1 MKISKTLLA
10 AALSVAS
17 VGAFANPTVL
27 GSTFSG
33 ASQSTAM
40 GTFSAYT
47 FGDVAGL
54 FGTKGQDGVTGV
66 GVQGGTSGNELD
78 IGQSIV
84 GVFNQGYQL
93 SQFSLGLLFDGP
105 EYKDVQERAQVSV
118 KYTGSNSFTDYVLT
132 AFRSASGTT
141 ASWSGAFGSVVN
153 IKPALDGKGGVW
165 SVLNPFGNAKID
177 EIKFTAIPGI
187 SAGGCTGTCDN
198 QTDYTLVS
206 VTAVP
211 ELETYAMMLAGLG
224 LMGTIARRRNKSK
237 AV

>member
-1 MKISKTLLA
+1 MKISKTLVA

-17 VGAFANPTVL
+17 VGAFADVTVL

-33 ASQSTAM
+33 ASQSTAL

-47 FGDVAGL
+47 FGNAAGE
-54 FGTKGQDGVTGV
+54 FGTKTQDGVTGV
-66 GVQGGTSGNELD
+66 GVKDGASGNELD

-84 GVFNQGYQL
+84 GVFTQSYNL
-93 SQFSLGLLFDGP
+93 SQFTLGLLFDGP
-105 EYKDVQERAQVSV
+105 EYRDVQEQAQISV

-132 AFRSASGTT
+132 AVRSATGTT
-141 ASWSGAFGSVVN
+141 ATWTGLGSVVS

-177 EIKFTAIPGI
+177 EIKFAAIPGI

>member
-1 MKISKTLLA
+1 MKISKTLIA

-17 VGAFANPTVL
+17 VGAFADVTVL

-33 ASQSTAM
+33 ASQSTAL

-54 FGTKGQDGVTGV
+54 FGTKTQDGVTGV
-66 GVQGGTSGNELD
+66 GVQGGGSGNELD
-78 IGQSIV
+78 IGQRISA
-84 GVFNQGYQL
+84 VFNESYGI
-93 SQFSLGLLFDGP
+93 SQFTLGLLFDGP
-105 EYKDVQERAQVSV
+105 EYKDVQEQAQISV
-118 KYTGSNSFTDYVLT
+118 KYDGNSSFTDYVLT
-132 AFRSASGTT
+132 ATRSLSGTT
-141 ASWSGAFGSVVN
+141 ATWTGLGSVTN

-165 SVLNPFGNAKID
+165 SVLNPFGSAKIS

-187 SAGGCTGTCDN
+187 SAGGCIGDCDN

-211 ELETYAMMLAGLG
+211 EVESYAMMLAGLG
-224 LMGTIARRRNKSK
+224 LMGTIARRRNKAK
-237 AV
+237 AA